1 MNPHGNYPNT
11 IPAGAETRLAWLVA
25 FVTSGLVIVAGAL
38 ALDLHNQ
45 KRRLEN
51 VSAQLQETLTLR
63 EMESKSASARTV
75 TGETALQR
83 ARELASEEES
93 DLKKLGEVYAQ
104 REPAVKQSVEMQDK
118 FMALVK
124 DLLDLA
130 KFDRDAK
137 EIISKY
143 NIQQ

>member
-1 MNPHGNYPNT
+1 MNPHGNHSDT
-11 IPAGAETRLAWLVA
+11 IPAGVETRFVWLVA
-25 FVTSGLVIVAGAL
+25 FVASSLVIVAAAL

-51 VSAQLQETLTLR
+51 VNAELKETLALR
-63 EMESKSASARTV
+63 EMESKSASAEYA
-75 TGETALQR
+75 TGEAALQR
-83 ARELASEEES
+83 VRELGSEEEA

-137 EIISKY
+137 EIVSKY
-143 NIQQ
+143 NVQQ

>member
-11 IPAGAETRLAWLVA
+11 IPSEAETRLSWIVA
-25 FVTSGLVIVAGAL
+25 VVTSGLVIVAGAL

-51 VSAQLQETLTLR
+51 VNAQLKETLTLR
-63 EMESKSASARTV
+63 ETESKNAGARNA
-75 TGETALQR
+75 TGEAALQR
-83 ARELASEEES
+83 VRELASEEES
-93 DLKKLGEVYAQ
+93 DLKKLSEVYAQ

-130 KFDRDAK
+130 KFDRDAR
-137 EIISKY
+137 EIVSKY
-143 NIQQ
+143 NVQQ